1 MKRWQGQG
9 LSEEGYSS
17 SLLQHVNIRGR
28 KNSLSLASSHKIG
41 EKRGIVARNESGSK
55 MVLVHS
61 KITLHTNIGWILKK
75 TDNIKCCDNG
85 EML

>member
-1 MKRWQGQG
+1 MKRWQSQG

-17 SLLQHVNIRGR
+17 SLLQHVNIEG
-28 KNSLSLASSHKIG
+28 KNSFSLASNHKIG

-55 MVLVHS
+55 MALVHS
-61 KITLHTNIGWILKK
+61 KITLHTNLGWILKK
-75 TDNIKCCDNG
+75 TDNIKCCDHG